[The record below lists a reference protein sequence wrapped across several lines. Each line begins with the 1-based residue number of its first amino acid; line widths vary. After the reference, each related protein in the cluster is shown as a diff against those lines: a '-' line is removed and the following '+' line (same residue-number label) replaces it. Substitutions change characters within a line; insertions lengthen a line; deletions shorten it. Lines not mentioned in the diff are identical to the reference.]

1 MKFPLMV
8 IVAIMAALM
17 LVAACGGDDPTPP
30 PLPTSTPT
38 TPVDTGGGANATD
51 EAPVG
56 GEVFKAN
63 ILFLIHQDVEIPV
76 GTTVEWTSVYQT
88 GSGTP
93 TDHSVTSGKPGDSD
107 SGAIF
112 DSGRI
117 TEGEIFTHT
126 FNEVGE
132 FPYYCTVHPQFMRKT
147 VIVVEK

>member
-1 MKFPLMV
+1 MKFPLM
-8 IVAIMAALM
+8 IVVAVMLM
-17 LVAACGGDDPTPP
+17 LMLFAACGSDDPTEP
-30 PLPTSTPT
+30 PLPTSTST
-38 TPVDTGGGANATD
+38 TQSDTGGGDTPTG

-56 GEVFKAN
+56 GEVFKAD
-63 ILFLIHQDVEIPV
+63 ILFLIHQDIEIPV

-93 TDHSVTSGKPGDSD
+93 TDHSVTSGKLGDSD
-107 SGAIF
+107 SGSLF

-147 VIVVEK
+147 VTVVE

>member
-1 MKFPLMV
+1 M
-8 IVAIMAALM
+8 
-17 LVAACGGDDPTPP
+17 
-30 PLPTSTPT
+30 
-38 TPVDTGGGANATD
+38 
-51 EAPVG
+51 
-56 GEVFKAN
+56 
-63 ILFLIHQDVEIPV
+63 
-76 GTTVEWTSVYQT
+76 EWTSVYQT